1 MDRILMVDDSAFMRK
16 LISDILNKIPNVS
29 EVRIARNGQNC
40 LDILDADNGFDL
52 ILMDIEM
59 PVMDG
64 LSALRQIKKD
74 YSIPV
79 VMLSAVNDQAVT
91 IKALEYGAADFIEK
105 PVNLM
110 EIQDEWVR
118 ELYAKIKNIC
128 GRSSKPQV
136 SARHITAANS
146 NNPNRA
152 HKKRNAKPQAVVIG
166 SSTGGPK
173 ALLEI
178 IKGVSHTN
186 VPVFIVQHMPAGF
199 TRTFSERLNEESGA
213 TVVEASDNMLIKNQ
227 IYLCPGNYH
236 MTIQGDRLKLDQR
249 PKMHGTRPAVDYLF
263 ETAAAHYGADLTAF
277 ILTGMGHDGTA
288 GLQTIMDEGGYAIA
302 EDQESCTVFGMPR
315 SAIEAHVVDEV
326 VSLHEIGKIL
336 QTIVG

>member
-1 MDRILMVDDSAFMRK
+1 MNRILMVDDSAFMRK
-16 LISDILNKIPNVS
+16 VISDILNKMPSVS
-29 EVRIARNGQNC
+29 TVRIARNGKNC
-40 LDILDADNGFDL
+40 LDILDADNDFDI

-79 VMLSAVNDQAVT
+79 IMLSAVSDQAVT

-128 GRSSKPQV
+128 GRSSKPPV
-136 SARHITAANS
+136 AANHKAK
-146 NNPNRA
+146 PNGA
-152 HKKRNAKPQAVVIG
+152 HKKRNIRPQAVVIG

-186 VPVFIVQHMPAGF
+186 IPVFIVQHMPAGF

-213 TVVEASDNMLIKNQ
+213 TVVEASDNMLVKNQ

-263 ETAAAHYGADLTAF
+263 ETAAAHYGANLTAF

-288 GLQTIMDEGGYAIA
+288 GLQTIMDEGGYVIA

-315 SAIEAHVVDEV
+315 SAIEAQVVDEV